1 MIKAINP
8 RYQLPHKD
16 CFNRVTIPSLYDEVH
31 IDVEKEMADNTFY
44 YSATTDLWSSC
55 ATEPY
60 LCYTIHYIDV
70 GLGDITVFSCDTI
83 YFSYRYSR
91 YSDEKYRDLF
101 RACVF
106 VLTRVLLMIFSN
118 MAAVGEQLT
127 EKYGTKSSV
136 WNYFGLLTD
145 ENGRG
150 VHPDNP
156 VCKIC
161 HTQVRAKW

>member
-1 MIKAINP
+1 MILFKLSISNPPFNVSMIKAINP

-31 IDVEKEMADNTFY
+31 IDVEKEMVDNTFY

-55 ATEPY
+55 TTEPY

-91 YSDEKYRDLF
+91 YSDEILSSSRYSL
-101 RACVF
+101 AY
-106 VLTRVLLMIFSN
+106 
-118 MAAVGEQLT
+118 
-127 EKYGTKSSV
+127 EKRES
-136 WNYFGLLTD
+136 
-145 ENGRG
+145 
-150 VHPDNP
+150 
-156 VCKIC
+156 
-161 HTQVRAKW
+161 